1 MLSDR
6 PYMRGSNRSGDTG
19 RNALLM
25 LIVINVV
32 IWLWTGLIANN
43 RSFLVNIGV
52 LSVPYIKDHY
62 QMWRLFSYMFLHA
75 NFFHLLFNMW
85 TLYIF
90 GESVAEELGRNKFLM
105 LYFISG
111 IFGGALW
118 MAANWANPESIVEIS
133 GMLVRQ
139 PKVVL
144 GASGAVSGVML
155 AMAMLNPNREYLL
168 LFFPFPIKCR
178 TLVIVFAI
186 AEVIFHYKG
195 GDGVAHLAHL
205 GGFVAAYFYLRFACA
220 RLLLWDPLAFLLGK
234 PKPRTNGTWTVHDSR
249 YGAGPKSKPSGGGY
263 KTKTFDAENY
273 RSSSGDAVSPREI
286 DRLLDK
292 ISSGGINSLTPD
304 ELKMLRQ
311 ARKQMKRN

>member
-6 PYMRGSNRSGDTG
+6 PYMRGPGRSGDTG
-19 RNALLM
+19 RNALLL

-32 IWLWTGLIANN
+32 VWFWTGLIANN
-43 RSFLVNIGV
+43 RSFLLDAGV
-52 LSVPYIKDHY
+52 LSIFHIKDQY
-62 QMWRLFSYMFLHA
+62 QIWRLVSYMFLHA

-90 GESVAEELGRNKFLM
+90 GETVAEELGRSKFFT

-111 IFGGALW
+111 IFGGVLW
-118 MAANWANPESIVEIS
+118 MAANWVMPGGV
-133 GMLVRQ
+133 L
-139 PKVVL
+139 L

-178 TLVIVFAI
+178 TLIVVFAI
-186 AEVIFHYKG
+186 IEVVLQYKG
-195 GDGVAHLAHL
+195 GGNVAHLAHL
-205 GGFVAAYFYLRFACA
+205 GGFVAGYFYLRFACA
-220 RLLLWDPLAFLLGK
+220 NLILWDPLAFLLGK

-249 YGAGPKSKPSGGGY
+249 YSSSPDSKPSGGAY

-273 RSSSGDAVSPREI
+273 RSSGDAVSPREI

-304 ELKMLRQ
+304 ELKALRQ
-311 ARKQMKRN
+311 ARKQMKRS